1 MKFLSDKWRCPVYVL
16 GFVTLN
22 FNFEVLAMAIDL
34 EIAVVI
40 EAIYENMTT

>member
-1 MKFLSDKWRCPVYVL
+1 MYVL
-16 GFVTLN
+16 GFVILN
-22 FNFEVLAMAIDL
+22 FSFEVLAMVIDL

>member
-1 MKFLSDKWRCPVYVL
+1 MYVL
-16 GFVTLN
+16 RFVALN

-40 EAIYENMTT
+40 EVIYENMTT

>member
-1 MKFLSDKWRCPVYVL
+1 MYVL
-16 GFVTLN
+16 GFVALN

-40 EAIYENMTT
+40 EVIYKNMTT

>member
-1 MKFLSDKWRCPVYVL
+1 MYVL
-16 GFVTLN
+16 GYVALN

-40 EAIYENMTT
+40 EVIYKNMTT